1 MNEIERKENL
11 VVYEALRNNILQHEL
26 KMIDIIIYMYVVYFA
41 LLTIALTW
49 ERILILLSFVM
60 LIVFQSMLN
69 EERWT
74 IAKTS
79 MYIQI
84 FFENQRND
92 IHWESLHHNKRYQRY
107 HAKHYKRISWFL
119 ERWASSLL
127 AMISLVALVYS
138 IFQSLIISVTVSKI
152 VILALGVILTT
163 LVLYTN
169 KLFFTNIDNKELVRQ
184 LQGFYVNRDSSTI
197 NKNNVRRN
205 EMF

>member
-1 MNEIERKENL
+1 
-11 VVYEALRNNILQHEL
+11 
-26 KMIDIIIYMYVVYFA
+26 
-41 LLTIALTW
+41 
-49 ERILILLSFVM
+49 
-60 LIVFQSMLN
+60 
-69 EERWT
+69 
-74 IAKTS
+74 
-79 MYIQI
+79 
-84 FFENQRND
+84 
-92 IHWESLHHNKRYQRY
+92 
-107 HAKHYKRISWFL
+107 
-119 ERWASSLL
+119 
-127 AMISLVALVYS
+127 MISLVALVYS

>member
-1 MNEIERKENL
+1 M
-11 VVYEALRNNILQHEL
+11 
-26 KMIDIIIYMYVVYFA
+26 
-41 LLTIALTW
+41 
-49 ERILILLSFVM
+49 
-60 LIVFQSMLN
+60 
-69 EERWT
+69 
-74 IAKTS
+74 
-79 MYIQI
+79 
-84 FFENQRND
+84 
-92 IHWESLHHNKRYQRY
+92 
-107 HAKHYKRISWFL
+107 
-119 ERWASSLL
+119 L